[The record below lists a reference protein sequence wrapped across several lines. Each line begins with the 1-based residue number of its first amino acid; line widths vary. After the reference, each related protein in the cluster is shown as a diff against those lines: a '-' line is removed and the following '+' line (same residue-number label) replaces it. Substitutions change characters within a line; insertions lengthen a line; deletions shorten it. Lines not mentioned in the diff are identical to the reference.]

1 MDGVENLVEAKR
13 NENQGMVRLVFAL
26 VIISL
31 MVSTIAIILSATSLS
46 KEGTTINVGDAAGS
60 TGGSSAGKLADD
72 VWTFAIG
79 HDGSNVEY
87 LDRTSGTLRGFH
99 VDIVN
104 AVCAQANKNCRLVWD
119 VYGNCW
125 NSRAGE
131 QARGGP
137 GLMGGWYDACTGWF
151 NTYERA
157 ITFKFTN
164 PLRKKINGQFVVK
177 QGNPSNFDPTSI
189 GSTQKLGF
197 GDGWSTD
204 EHCLARNSDT
214 ISGVPLDSSQ
224 VVHYSTREQLIA
236 AILNDEVVAGFSN
249 AHTLL
254 DSGLQQIGPDI
265 TNCQRAGGSIM
276 TRMQSTLPD
285 WWNPAFDALK
295 ANGAYKDICA
305 KIDNEH
311 GSQRGFA
318 GDVVCLD

>member
-1 MDGVENLVEAKR
+1 MDGETLVMAKS
-13 NENQGMVRLVFAL
+13 NENQGLIRITIIL

-46 KEGTTINVGDAAGS
+46 REGTTINVGDAGS
-60 TGGSSAGKLADD
+60 TTGSSAGKLADD

-87 LDRTSGTLRGFH
+87 FDQTSGTLRGFH

-104 AVCAQANKNCRLVWD
+104 AVCAQANKNCRLIWD
-119 VYGNCW
+119 VYSNCW
-125 NSRAGE
+125 DSQAG
-131 QARGGP
+131 QLARGGI

-157 ITFKFTN
+157 LTFKFTN
-164 PLRKKINGQFVVK
+164 PIRKKFNGQFFVK
-177 QGNPSNFDPTSI
+177 QGNPNSFNPTSI
-189 GSTQKLGF
+189 GSTQKIGF
-197 GDGWSTD
+197 GDGWSSD
-204 EHCLARNSDT
+204 EHCLGRNSDT
-214 ISGVPLDSSQ
+214 ISGVPLDPSQ
-224 VVHYSTREQLIA
+224 VVHYGNRNQLIDA
-236 AILNDEVVAGFSN
+236 VNNNEVVAVFTN

-254 DSGLQQIGPDI
+254 NSGLEQVGPTI

-276 TRMQSTLPD
+276 TPMQSTLPD

-295 ANGAYKDICA
+295 QSGAYKDICA
-305 KIDNEH
+305 KLDNEH
-311 GSQRGFA
+311 GSQRGFG